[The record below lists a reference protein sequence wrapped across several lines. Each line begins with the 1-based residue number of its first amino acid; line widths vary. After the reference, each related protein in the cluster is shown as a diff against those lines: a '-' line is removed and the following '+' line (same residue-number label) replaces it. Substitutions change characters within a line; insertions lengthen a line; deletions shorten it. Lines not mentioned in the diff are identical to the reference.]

1 MRIIFVLF
9 LVLLLFSNAYTQ
21 DFQGFRSSNYSGVNG
36 VFFNP
41 ANTVDNNYRSDFNL
55 FSVSTLIGNNQAS
68 FTLNNLTNS
77 FKGDSIKNQIFG
89 KNAGLSSGMA
99 IVDFRG
105 PSVMFSVGK
114 KNGFALTTRARVFS
128 SVTDIDGKLVDKISD
143 DFNNDPSLPYTL
155 SSNQDM
161 RVTANG
167 WAELGLSYGRVITD
181 DGSNYLKGGVTL
193 KFLSGA
199 GNAYMGIDNFNGTID
214 EDALL
219 QQVFLR
225 NTTGK
230 IGMGFG
236 GINFSDFEAGDLL
249 KMKSKGFGADI
260 GFIYEYKTEKSK
272 NYLFKLGVAV
282 TDIGSITYKKD
293 LARSGDYTIDINDP
307 ERFDLSELDGVEFDD
322 FNSFFVSHPQ
332 YFTPA
337 ASNNEEEYIV
347 SLPSALHL
355 TADFHVIS
363 GLYIN
368 VASQIALNS
377 NKTKAFN
384 NKVYNSFS
392 ATPRFETKRFGV
404 YLPISYNRLS
414 RFNAGASLR
423 LGPLFVGSGSILSAL
438 MSHSKQAD
446 VFVGLRFG
454 SLRK

>member
-9 LVLLLFSNAYTQ
+9 PALLLFSNAYTQ
-21 DFQGFRSSNYSGVNG
+21 DFQGFRSSNYTGVNG

-41 ANTVDNNYRSDFNL
+41 ANTVDNNYRFDVNL

-89 KNAGLSSGMA
+89 KNAGPSSGMA

-105 PSVMFSVGK
+105 PSVTFSVGK

-155 SSNQDM
+155 SSNQNM

-167 WAELGLSYGRVITD
+167 WAEFGLSYGRVITD
-181 DGSNYLKGGVTL
+181 DGTNYLKGGVTL
-193 KFLSGA
+193 KFLYGA

-214 EDALL
+214 KDVLL

-236 GINFSDFEAGDLL
+236 GINFSDFEATDLL
-249 KMKSKGFGADI
+249 KMKSKGLGADV
-260 GFIYEYKTEKSK
+260 GFIYEFKTANSK

-282 TDIGSITYKKD
+282 TDIGSMTYKKD
-293 LARSGDYTIDINDP
+293 QTRSGDYAIDINGA
-307 ERFDLSELDGVEFDD
+307 ERFDLSELDGVEFDN
-322 FNSFFVSHPQ
+322 FSNFFASHPQ

-337 ASNNEEEYIV
+337 ASNSEEEYTV
-347 SLPSALHL
+347 SLPSTLQL
-355 TADFHVIS
+355 TADYHVIS

-368 VASQIALNS
+368 IASQIALNS

-404 YLPISYNRLS
+404 YLPLSYNQLS

-423 LGPLFVGSGSILSAL
+423 LGPLFVGSGSVLSAL

-446 VFVGLRFG
+446 VFIGLRFG
-454 SLRK
+454 GLR